1 MIHDADDLADLV
13 RSSNEFRALKP
24 DWSVA
29 PEGATGYI
37 IQSNGAAKWI
47 RTLKDDIN
55 LVAPIERAS
64 AWSMQYVWWEEM
76 DKYIDLP
83 LGVDWRLC
91 KWIKEVQP

>member
-1 MIHDADDLADLV
+1 MTHDDLAVLV
-13 RSSNEFRALKP
+13 RSSKEFRFLAP
-24 DWSVA
+24 DWSQA

-37 IQSNGAAKWI
+37 IQPNGAAKWI

-55 LVAPIERAS
+55 LVAPIARAS